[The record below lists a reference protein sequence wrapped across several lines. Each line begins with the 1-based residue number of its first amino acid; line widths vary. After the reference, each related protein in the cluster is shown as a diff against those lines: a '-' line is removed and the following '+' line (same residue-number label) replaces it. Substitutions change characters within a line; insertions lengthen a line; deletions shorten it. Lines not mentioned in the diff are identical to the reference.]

1 MRAPPPATEQGFSLL
16 ELVIVMVLTSTL
28 AVAAMQPILS
38 AFRARSAVATNLSA
52 IDGLRYATER
62 IVRELRQT
70 RYNAQGNGFLLAPLD
85 PIAGSGNASAGLCF
99 TRVGGQAGGTLA
111 SVAVRRS
118 GTLATLDRVAYP
130 GCTAVGPQTLADR
143 VAALRFDY
151 WSYGSGSTPVAL
163 ALTDSQFGIKLAFID
178 ITMTASTSNG
188 SPVSYRTRV
197 VLRNGAWGAAK

>member
-1 MRAPPPATEQGFSLL
+1 MRARLLPAERGFSLL
-16 ELVIVMVLTSTL
+16 ELVIVMLLTSTL

-70 RYNAQGNGFLLAPLD
+70 RYNAQGSGFLLAPLD

-99 TRVGGQAGGTLA
+99 TRVGGTAGGTLA
-111 SVAVRRS
+111 SVALRRS

-130 GCTAVGPQTLADR
+130 GCTAVSPQTLADR
-143 VAALRFDY
+143 VASLRFDY

-163 ALTDSQFGIKLAFID
+163 ALTDSQFGSKLALID
-178 ITMTASTSNG
+178 ITMTANPSSG